1 VTALS
6 EVERVQLNCNGGE
19 APYWSSAKG
28 VWSRSLVVK
37 EVVIAEMVI
46 AEVVREAG
54 GR

>member
-6 EVERVQLNCNGGE
+6 EVERVQLNCTGGE
-19 APYWSSAKG
+19 ALFSSAKG